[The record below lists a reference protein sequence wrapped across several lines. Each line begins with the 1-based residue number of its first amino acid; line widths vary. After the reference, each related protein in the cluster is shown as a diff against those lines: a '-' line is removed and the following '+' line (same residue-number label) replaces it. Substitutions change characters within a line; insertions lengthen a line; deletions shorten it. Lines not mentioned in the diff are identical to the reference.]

1 MSFAHKA
8 IEIRSAIL
16 EGDID
21 RALKHTKAFYPYVLR
36 DNPRIYFHLRCRKF
50 VEMMRLSTSQTPM
63 PRTKALNGQGPH
75 STTTDDVFEQEMEL
89 DDPNGEGD
97 DWDRMETEEAND
109 RGATGLQDRMK
120 QTLEYAQEL
129 RREYRDDKSKEV
141 ADRLQEI
148 FALFAYEDPKNSPTA
163 DVMDPSGRA
172 PVAEELNSA
181 ILGELLTTLTLSSVF
196 RSRFLQKLFADTSR
210 SFSRKVV
217 LCCPRAPLS
226 TDRGP
231 RVRNK

>member
-1 MSFAHKA
+1 MV

-16 EGDID
+16 DGDVD
-21 RALKHTKAFYPYVLR
+21 KALKYTKAYYPDVLR

-50 VEMMRLSTSQTPM
+50 VEMMRLSTSPAPT
-63 PRTKALNGQGPH
+63 PRTKALNGQGPQH
-75 STTTDDVFEQEMEL
+75 SMTDDVFEQAMEL

-109 RGATGLQDRMK
+109 RGLTGLQDRME
-120 QTLEYAQEL
+120 QTLKYAQEL
-129 RREYRDDKSKEV
+129 RLEYRDDKSREV

-163 DVMDPSGRA
+163 HVMDPSGRA

-181 ILGELLTTLTLSSVF
+181 ILGKFPCYHYCSKPFSLS
-196 RSRFLQKLFADTSR
+196 RCLEKLFLRT
-210 SFSRKVV
+210 
-217 LCCPRAPLS
+217 L
-226 TDRGP
+226 
-231 RVRNK
+231 